1 VSFIRYELDGEPRF
15 GAIVE
20 DRVVDLTDELP
31 EYADLT
37 AVLAAGA
44 LNRARDVAI
53 NTSSRFEA
61 DQIHYLPPLPAS
73 GRLFCAAL
81 DPQSDRAGPL
91 RLRSRYVLVGHRNP
105 LAPPPGGQ
113 LRVGGGLA
121 LAVGTGG
128 WQLDTDALDEHLAG
142 ASLMINGELR
152 DWPEVDRED
161 VFARYNA
168 DATGALGPALVSLA
182 GLEAEGDLALALDGE
197 PVQHLPLPR
206 VLGEARRLLTQLSQI
221 TRLQPGD
228 LLAVIAPAD
237 ASVSLAP
244 GSTLALAA
252 EGLGELRTRL
262 PADGGP

>member
-1 VSFIRYELDGEPRF
+1 VSFISYELDGDQRF

-20 DRVVDLTDELP
+20 ERVVDLTDELP

-61 DQIHYLPPLPAS
+61 DRIHYLPPLPPP
-73 GRLFCAAL
+73 GRLFCATL

-91 RLRSRYVLVGHRNP
+91 RLRSRYVLVGHRNA

-113 LRVGGGLA
+113 LRVGSALA

-128 WQLDTDALDEHLAG
+128 RSLEGDALDERLAG

-152 DWPEVDRED
+152 DWPEADRED
-161 VFARYNA
+161 VFARHNA
-168 DATGALGPALVSLA
+168 DATAALGP
-182 GLEAEGDLALALDGE
+182 GITALAELDPDGE
-197 PVQHLPLPR
+197 LELAMDGEAVQHLPLR
-206 VLGEARRLLTQLSQI
+206 RLLGEARRLLTQLSRV

-228 LLAVIAPAD
+228 LLAVIAPRD
-237 ASVSLAP
+237 ASVPLAP
-244 GSTLALAA
+244 GSSLALSA

-262 PADGGP
+262 PAD